1 MPAPPGPNHG
11 GNELMAEP
19 ELEQLL
25 FIDECTRT
33 YNRRYFFRRLDEEV
47 ARARRYGRTF
57 ALLFVDIDRFKEI
70 NDVFGHLAGDEVL
83 RAVADR
89 LRNVVRG
96 VDLVFRYAGDEFA
109 TILPETSAEEA
120 VVAADR
126 VLADFRRTPVYSSR
140 AKRDIHMTLSVG
152 IAAFPADASDAQTLL
167 EKADKALLVAKH
179 RGRNMAVDQ
188 ARASEAEALE
198 ERLARPVFCP
208 KMVGR
213 GRERRMLRKL
223 WARAA
228 EGRGGLVAV
237 IGETGV
243 GKTRLVRDFVEFA
256 ELQGAPVLEG
266 QSFEEPTGFAY
277 QPFREAVGGF
287 LKSPPEGVGARVA
300 AIPRAY
306 QRELYNVVPELATFG
321 FDTAPFYELGPEQAR
336 LRLFVGFRYLLT
348 AFAADG
354 PVALVLEDIH
364 WAEEGSLSL
373 LRFLLNGL
381 TAEKV
386 FAVAT
391 YRPEELAERRRRAP
405 APSAVLKAVIQDRNV
420 EVVKLERLGREE
432 VAEMIRLVFRVPDAA
447 PGFVDFVYRETEGN
461 PLFVEET
468 LKSFY
473 EDGLSPR
480 KYAVE
485 GAAIPAD
492 YEVPGSVRGIIQ
504 RRLGRMDDRTTRVLE
519 VSSAFSD
526 EFGPEGI
533 RAAVAINEGYLTD
546 ILGVCVDHE
555 LIVPVASTADKYR
568 FSHRK
573 IRDEIYR
580 RVTGRRRKRLH
591 QKISRYL
598 EERFRAGDLD
608 VVADLSWHSFVGEI
622 WEKVLVFARLAGD
635 RAWAGYDAPEALK
648 HYERV
653 AVAAA
658 KIGKGGFGDELIR
671 RELIELN
678 TRRGEIYLA
687 QGKYAEAAAVLE
699 KAKAAAEEIDD
710 RFGLAKAMNLA
721 GRAYGAAGDERRAVS
736 NLNAALT
743 TFKKLDATAHIAR
756 ALYNLGEHR
765 RRAFDLAKAMSYFHM
780 AEAMAEKG
788 GDKSLLILVADG
800 IGSIASARGD
810 QRGAARYYR
819 RALNLARDTGD
830 RAGEAAA
837 QADLGVASF
846 RAGKYKDALRYYK
859 DALAIAMN
867 LGNRPVTAAILVLVG
882 IARYYDDDLAAAAD
896 HFERALAIAQETRH
910 RRLEA
915 EARYH
920 LALTR
925 LRRPDFAAAGDEL
938 RAASRV
944 ARAAADAFRQYV
956 CQLALA
962 EAQAEAGRAASAR
975 QYLNQAAR
983 KAEELPSFDLQAYH
997 EYVSGRV
1004 ALAGGDADAA
1014 CDWFAGAAAKARKS
1028 PEPYL
1033 WLRAQLR
1040 LAWACAVAGRI
1051 KRAERAAAAASEL
1064 MGKAPGRRFVG
1075 LWHHVDGLVAAA
1087 RGDRARATRQFK
1099 KAVDILAGTDAL
1111 AAAEA
1116 RTDYG
1121 AHLAS
1126 AGDVPRAQPLLAA
1139 AARFFE
1145 GLGNKRKAGRIRAL
1159 GEKKKAG
1166 AGRKRTAR

>member
-1 MPAPPGPNHG
+1 
-11 GNELMAEP
+11 MAEP

-83 RAVADR
+83 RDVAGR

-109 TILPETSAEEA
+109 TILPETGADEA

-126 VLADFRRTPVYSSR
+126 VLTDFRRTPVYSSR
-140 AKRDIHMTLSVG
+140 AKRDIHITLSVG
-152 IAAFPADASDAQTLL
+152 IAAFPGDAADAQALL
-167 EKADKALLVAKH
+167 EKADRALLVAKH

-213 GRERRMLRKL
+213 GRERRLLRRL
-223 WARAA
+223 WARAG

-237 IGETGV
+237 MGETGV
-243 GKTRLVRDFVEFA
+243 GKTRLVRDFVELA

-277 QPFREAVGGF
+277 QPFREAVGSF
-287 LKSPPEGVGARVA
+287 LKSPPEGIGARVA
-300 AIPRAY
+300 AVPRAY
-306 QRELYNVVPELATFG
+306 QRELYNVVPELAAFG

-348 AFAADG
+348 AIAADG
-354 PVALVLEDIH
+354 PTALILEDVH

-381 TAEKV
+381 AAEKI
-386 FAVAT
+386 FAVVT
-391 YRPEELAERRRRAP
+391 YRPEELAERKRRAP
-405 APSAVLKAVIQDRNV
+405 APSAVLKAVVQDRNV
-420 EVVKLERLGREE
+420 EAVKLERLVREE
-432 VAEMIRLVFRVPDAA
+432 VAEMIRLIFRVPDVA
-447 PGFVDFVYRETEGN
+447 PGFVDFVYGETEGN

-504 RRLGRMDDRTTRVLE
+504 RRLGRLDDRTLRVLE
-519 VSSAFSD
+519 ASSAFSD
-526 EFGPEGI
+526 EFTPEGI
-533 RAAVAINEGYLTD
+533 RAAVAINEGYLAD
-546 ILGVCVDHE
+546 ILNACAEHE
-555 LIVPVASTADKYR
+555 LVVPVPGATDRYR

-573 IRDEIYR
+573 VRDEIYR
-580 RVTGRRRKRLH
+580 RVAGRRRKRLH

-598 EERFRAGDLD
+598 GERFRAGDLG

-635 RAWAGYDAPEALK
+635 RAWAAYDAPEALK
-648 HYERV
+648 HYDRV

-671 RELIELN
+671 RELVELH
-678 TRRGEIYLA
+678 TRRGEIYLG
-687 QGKYAEAAAVLE
+687 QGKFAEAAAVLE
-699 KAKAAAEEIDD
+699 KAKAAAEEIGDPL
-710 RFGLAKAMNLA
+710 GLAKAKNLA
-721 GRAYGAAGDERRAVS
+721 GRAYGAGGDERRALS
-736 NLNAALT
+736 NLNGALA
-743 TFKKLDATAHIAR
+743 TFKKLDATDHIAE
-756 ALYNLGEHR
+756 ALYNLGEYR
-765 RRAFDLAKAMSYFHM
+765 RRSFDLPKAMSYFHM
-780 AEAMAEKG
+780 AEAIAEKN
-788 GDKSLLILVADG
+788 GDKSLLMLVADG

-810 QRGAARYYR
+810 GRGAAKYYR
-819 RALNLARDTGD
+819 RALKLARDTGD
-830 RAGEAAA
+830 RGGEAAA
-837 QADLGVASF
+837 QVHLGAVSF
-846 RAGKYKDALRYYK
+846 RVGKYNEASRHYQ
-859 DALAIAMN
+859 DALAIATS
-867 LGNRPVTAAILVLVG
+867 LGNRPVTAAVFVLLGV
-882 IARYYDDDLAAAAD
+882 AKYYDDDLAAAAGY
-896 HFERALAIAQETRH
+896 FGRAVTIAQEAGH

-915 EARYH
+915 EARYYSG
-920 LALTR
+920 LAR
-925 LRRPDFAAAGDEL
+925 FRRPDFAAALEEL
-938 RAASRV
+938 GAAYGV
-944 ARAAADAFRQYV
+944 ARAAGDTFRQYL
-956 CQLALA
+956 CQLGLA
-962 EAQAEAGRAASAR
+962 ATQAEAGRAASAR
-975 QYLNQAAR
+975 QYLRQAAR
-983 KAEELPSFDLQAYH
+983 KAEGLPSFNLEAYG
-997 EYVSGRV
+997 EYISGRV

-1014 CDWFAGAAAKARKS
+1014 CRRFAAAARKAKKS

-1033 WLRAQLR
+1033 SVRVYLR
-1040 LAWACAVAGRI
+1040 LAWACAVAGRL
-1051 KRAERAAAAASEL
+1051 KRAERAAAAAGEL
-1064 MGKAPGRRFVG
+1064 IGKAPGRRFAG
-1075 LWHHVDGLVAAA
+1075 LWHHVNGLIAAA
-1087 RGDRARATRQFK
+1087 RGERARATRQFK
-1099 KAVDILAGTDAL
+1099 KAVDILAATDTL
-1111 AAAEA
+1111 AAAHA
-1116 RTDYG
+1116 RADYG
-1121 AHLAS
+1121 AYLAA
-1126 AGDVPRAQPLLAA
+1126 AGDVQRAHPLLAA
-1139 AARFFE
+1139 AARYFE
-1145 GLGNKRKAGRIRAL
+1145 GLGNKKKADRVSAVGK
-1159 GEKKKAG
+1159 KKKARR
-1166 AGRKRTAR
+1166 GRKRGTR